1 MNWFDVKRS
10 VDLWPW
16 SLNTSIRK
24 ELIHRACRVAIPR
37 RCCIPHR
44 AIESQTV
51 PHCKYHRLFPTLPHQ
66 HLPFILHLSQH
77 IPDPSLYDIIFLV
90 GGTRQLVV
98 DPYGRRWC
106 CRRIQG
112 VGETRE
118 ERDSG
123 RAHFGGEFFH
133 LQKHAQ
139 TSVDRFLCQVSRR
152 ERTFRTSN
160 ALAIPHADSPAV
172 VSTKPVAIPNAPNAN
187 RGEIRPSPGPMSGSA
202 GLGERREGCGSS
214 RISRAGR
221 RDGVMG
227 EGVGFVAA
235 VAVDNVMGDPETMF
249 PAGCFLRAFVAA
261 PLANDAL
268 LKNCRPVLLRCC
280 AFRRRAGMS
289 ATVMPVVNA
298 SCCPLGQ

>member
-24 ELIHRACRVAIPR
+24 ALIHRACRVAIPR

-51 PHCKYHRLFPTLPHQ
+51 QHCRSHRLFPTLPHQ
-66 HLPFILHLSQH
+66 QLPFILHLSQH

-123 RAHFGGEFFH
+123 HAHFGGEFFH

-139 TSVDRFLCQVSRR
+139 TSVDRFLCEVSRNHVR
-152 ERTFRTSN
+152 S
-160 ALAIPHADSPAV
+160 ALPTPWRSPTPTV
-172 VSTKPVAIPNAPNAN
+172 PPSSAPNPSRSRTRPTRTGARSGLLPGLCRVLPGWA
-187 RGEIRPSPGPMSGSA
+187 RGGRG
-202 GLGERREGCGSS
+202 
-214 RISRAGR
+214 AGR
-221 RDGVMG
+221 RGSR
-227 EGVGFVAA
+227 E
-235 VAVDNVMGDPETMF
+235 
-249 PAGCFLRAFVAA
+249 
-261 PLANDAL
+261 
-268 LKNCRPVLLRCC
+268 
-280 AFRRRAGMS
+280 RAGGM
-289 ATVMPVVNA
+289 V
-298 SCCPLGQ
+298 